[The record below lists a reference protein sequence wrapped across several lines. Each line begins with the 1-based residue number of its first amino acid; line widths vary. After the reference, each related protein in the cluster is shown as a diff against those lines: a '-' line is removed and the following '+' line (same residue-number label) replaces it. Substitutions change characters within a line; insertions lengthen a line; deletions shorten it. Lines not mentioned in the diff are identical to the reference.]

1 MKILMDFLIL
11 FGINVNINEN
21 RGVLPPPLKGG
32 VAEPSAL
39 SVAPPPH
46 CHNFKFY
53 YS

>member
-11 FGINVNINEN
+11 FGINVKINEN
-21 RGVLPPPLKGG
+21 RGVLRPPPPKGWCG
-32 VAEPSAL
+32 GAL
-39 SVAPPPH
+39 RFVRPH